1 MSVHDSTHF
10 PPGTHMLDDQTSNGS
25 DKQQVVLNPTPSDDP
40 DDPLNWTTLRKSVN
54 FGLTSTYVL
63 FTFVLLEIS
72 SPLQQPVYVKILG
85 FSMKIVGQAGGAS
98 YAGLALGCIL
108 FVPCVHKFGR
118 RPVYLISALIQF
130 ISAIWNAK
138 LSTSGE
144 WIFVGLLS
152 GIGGSTAEAIVLIT
166 IVDLFFV
173 HQHARMNGIF
183 LFMQSLGALGG
194 PIAGGFI
201 VNSMNWRWVWWITA
215 ICLGVN
221 LILVIFAFE
230 ESKYVPRSPV
240 GYSKI
245 SKKYESSD
253 ANEPS
258 SADSSSGN
266 LSYGS
271 DETHYDPHQIIESQT
286 YPRKS
291 YWQRM
296 ALWTKT
302 DGPILHSFYR
312 PFIVPFMFPAILF
325 TAFQYGM
332 MQAWFG
338 ATTVT
343 AQEALPNPPYN
354 FKTYELGLFNLGGF
368 IGVIFAALV
377 TIFLSDWLVIKQ
389 ARRNGGIFE
398 PEMRLWLLFPA
409 IICVAAGS
417 LLYGIGLSKTW
428 AWYVLAIGNAI
439 FGFGFMITSEVALSY
454 LTDCY
459 PLILNDALISV
470 VFMRNL
476 LAACARFPVSS
487 WITGMGIQNMF
498 ILIVA
503 ITLATLAFPVLFI
516 LHGKRIR
523 IHTEQNYTELAATQ
537 LAPRPAPQK
546 Y

>member
-1 MSVHDSTHF
+1 M
-10 PPGTHMLDDQTSNGS
+10 
-25 DKQQVVLNPTPSDDP
+25 
-40 DDPLNWTTLRKSVN
+40 N

-63 FTFVLLEIS
+63 FTFVLLEIGA
-72 SPLQQPVYVKILG
+72 PLQQPVYVKSLG
-85 FSMKIVGQAGGAS
+85 FSMKTVGQMGGAS

-118 RPVYLISALIQF
+118 RPVYLISAIIQF

-144 WIFVGLLS
+144 WVFVGLLS
-152 GIGGSTAEAIVLIT
+152 GIGGSTAEAIVMIT

-201 VNSMNWRWVWWITA
+201 DMYMTWHWVWWITA

-253 ANEPS
+253 ANETS
-258 SADSSSGN
+258 SADSSSGH

-271 DETHYDPHQIIESQT
+271 DETHYDPHQIMESQT

-302 DGPILHSFYR
+302 DGPIFRSFYR

-354 FKTYELGLFNLGGF
+354 FPPYALGLFNLGGF

-417 LLYGIGLSKTW
+417 LIYGIGLSKVCIFFFLPPSF
-428 AWYVLAIGNAI
+428 ANDQYV
-439 FGFGFMITSEVALSY
+439 
-454 LTDCY
+454 
-459 PLILNDALISV
+459 
-470 VFMRNL
+470 
-476 LAACARFPVSS
+476 
-487 WITGMGIQNMF
+487 
-498 ILIVA
+498 
-503 ITLATLAFPVLFI
+503 
-516 LHGKRIR
+516 
-523 IHTEQNYTELAATQ
+523 
-537 LAPRPAPQK
+537 
-546 Y
+546 